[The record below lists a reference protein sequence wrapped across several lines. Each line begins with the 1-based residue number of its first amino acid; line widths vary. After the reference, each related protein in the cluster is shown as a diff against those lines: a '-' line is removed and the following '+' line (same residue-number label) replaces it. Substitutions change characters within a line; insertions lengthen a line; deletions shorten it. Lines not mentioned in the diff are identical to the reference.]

1 MATAQN
7 AGGQRRA
14 VDVLAEVSY
23 HLVEPVLQGTIV
35 SIGSGTGYGLG
46 PYGLTPY
53 GGGSGTTVIAHEDS
67 PDKLTV
73 VQTLKTQP
81 RARTMT
87 LDPKTHKIYLATG
100 AGGNF
105 RVLVFGM
112 Q

>member
-1 MATAQN
+1 VPIGAGVDATAFDPVTQ
-7 AGGQRRA
+7 
-14 VDVLAEVSY
+14 LAFASC
-23 HLVEPVLQGTIV
+23 
-35 SIGSGTGYGLG
+35 
-46 PYGLTPY
+46 
-53 GGGSGTTVIAHEDS
+53 GGSGTTIIAHEDT